1 MVRLP
6 VGRQRRVAAG
16 SDGMTSKKH
25 SNAAE
30 LEEPKEGGEPPR
42 EDKLR
47 GDPSTGGESTA
58 AAGESPQPPAAGE
71 PAGVGDEGKPSVEEL
86 EKQIQEAKDTAAS
99 HWDTV
104 LRTRAELENLRKR
117 SVRDLEN
124 AHKFG
129 LERFAS
135 ELLPVKDSLELG
147 MAATEEEGVEIDKIR
162 EGMALTLKM
171 FDAALPKFCTSEIDP
186 QGEDFNPEFHQAML
200 VQEVDDQ
207 PSGTVVQ
214 VIQKGYALNERLI
227 RPALV
232 IVAK

>member
-1 MVRLP
+1 
-6 VGRQRRVAAG
+6 
-16 SDGMTSKKH
+16 MTSKKH
-25 SNAAE
+25 SNAVE
-30 LEEPKEGGEPPR
+30 LEEPQQRGEPPR
-42 EDKLR
+42 DDKIR
-47 GDPSTGGESTA
+47 SEPSALGGAAA
-58 AAGESPQPPAAGE
+58 AAGESPEAPSAGE
-71 PAGVGDEGKPSVEEL
+71 SERAGDEGESSIADFA
-86 EKQIQEAKDTAAS
+86 KQLQEAKETAAS

-104 LRTRAELENLRKR
+104 LRTRAELENFRKR
-117 SVRDLEN
+117 SIRDLEN

-147 MAATEEEGVEIDKIR
+147 MAAAEEDEVEIGKIR
-162 EGMALTLKM
+162 EGMELTLKL
-171 FDAALPKFCTSEIDP
+171 FNAVLDKFGTKEINP
-186 QGEDFNPEFHQAML
+186 EGEDFNPELHQAML